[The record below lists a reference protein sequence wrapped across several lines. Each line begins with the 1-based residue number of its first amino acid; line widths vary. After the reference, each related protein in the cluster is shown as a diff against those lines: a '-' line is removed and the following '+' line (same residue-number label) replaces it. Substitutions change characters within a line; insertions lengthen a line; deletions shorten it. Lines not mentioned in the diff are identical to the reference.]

1 MYYLCSA
8 VNKRLNRMSEKKPL
22 CIAIE
27 RVVGKEVRTPQDFV
41 WLADEIKRLQHQ
53 TIGVNTLKRLW
64 GYYAEGT
71 TETRM
76 GTLDVLANLVG
87 FNDYQTFCKQDNAE
101 NSNFVVNRHLDSKTL
116 PEGLRIHITWQPDRD
131 CTIRHLGKSRFVVEE
146 IVNSKLSVGDTFEC
160 VLFIDGEPLYLNNL
174 VHEGNPPVAYQIGSN
189 SGIRLEVRED

>member
-1 MYYLCSA
+1 M
-8 VNKRLNRMSEKKPL
+8 NEKKRPL
-22 CIAIE
+22 CLAIE
-27 RVVGKEVRTPQDFV
+27 RTVGKEIRTPQDFV

-87 FNDYQTFCKQDNAE
+87 FNDYPTFCKQDNAE
-101 NSNFVVNRHLDSKTL
+101 NSNFLVNRHLDSKTL

-131 CTIRHLGKSRFVVEE
+131 CTIRYLGKSRFVVED

-160 VLFIDGEPLYLNNL
+160 VLLIDGEPLYLNNL
-174 VHEGNPPVAYQIGSN
+174 VHDGNPPVAYQIGSN
-189 SGIRLEVRED
+189 SGIRFEVRED